1 MKNIKR
7 IIVKIPVLGY
17 LMKLL
22 SAIVL
27 LPRHLTRHNNILKKH
42 TEKISQL
49 EITLL
54 RANTQI
60 IRNKDMIEKLKERK

>member
-1 MKNIKR
+1 MKNVKR

-17 LMKLL
+17 LVRLL

-27 LPRHLTRHNNILKKH
+27 LPRLLTRHNNTLKKH
-42 TEKISQL
+42 TEKINQL
-49 EITLL
+49 ENTLL

-60 IRNKDMIEKLKERK
+60 IRNKDMIEKLRENK